1 MKVERVSKLIENVLE
16 PILDF
21 VLDEEQE
28 EELINKLK
36 TLRVYFNKYV
46 IQIDDMLYKLT
57 TEDTS
62 VDTHNIDTTYTL
74 NEEETYEY

>member
-57 TEDTS
+57 T